1 MTSTISTTSATS
13 TTATRPK
20 STQTSQQITEALAF
34 ALSLADSADVV
45 TMAHFRN
52 QALVIETKADLT
64 EVTIA
69 DRNTESVIRE
79 RILAERPGD
88 GLLGEEH
95 GTIDSTNGIRWI
107 VDPIDGTGN
116 YVRGVPIWATLIA
129 RECNGVLDV
138 GVVSAPAMRNRWWA
152 AQDQGAF
159 ADDRRLRV
167 SKIDELANA
176 FLSYS
181 EGPWESHGM
190 REQLEHLRKT
200 TYRHRAFGDFWQ
212 HMLVAEGACDIGAE
226 AIVSVW
232 DLAAIQIIVEEAGGV
247 FTDLAGNA
255 RPDGGSALSTNG
267 VLHAKTLAFLSP
279 ESARPLVAPTS
290 PAPSVLGTAADSTV
304 PAAPAAIVH

>member
-1 MTSTISTTSATS
+1 MSTT
-13 TTATRPK
+13 TRPK
-20 STQTSQQITEALAF
+20 NSQTSQQISEALRF
-34 ALSLADSADVV
+34 ALSLADSADLV

-95 GTIDSTNGIRWI
+95 GTIDSSNGIRWI

-116 YVRGVPIWATLIA
+116 YVRGVPVWATLIA
-129 RECNGVLDV
+129 RECDGVIDV
-138 GVVSAPAMRNRWWA
+138 GVVSAPAMGNRWWA
-152 AQDQGAF
+152 SQEQGAF
-159 ADDRRLRV
+159 ADDRRIHV
-167 SKIDELANA
+167 SKIDEIANA

-190 REQLEHLRKT
+190 REQLETLRKT

-232 DLAAIQIIVEEAGGV
+232 DLAALQIIVEEAGGI
-247 FTDLAGNA
+247 FTDLTGQA

-267 VLHAKTLAFLSP
+267 ILHRKTLAHLRA
-279 ESARPLVAPTS
+279 ESALGPVATS
-290 PAPSVLGTAADSTV
+290 R
-304 PAAPAAIVH
+304 